1 MKGMYAKRVY
11 TAKQPEIQKHK
22 ESPRS
27 GALSISKLHKKNPPG
42 EARISKQTQDRGE
55 SGSGKDAVVEL
66 DKGRVLQH
74 VAPP

>member
-27 GALSISKLHKKNPPG
+27 GALSISKLHRKNPPG
-42 EARISKQTQDRGE
+42 EARISKHKHKKKQLEAGIFRRGH
-55 SGSGKDAVVEL
+55 G
-66 DKGRVLQH
+66 
-74 VAPP
+74 